1 MLRRYLGT
9 FVVIWTVSGLPGRAA
24 AAADDAAAK
33 TRANTLLAEAR
44 QLYDGGDYGGALTR
58 LNQAYTSFPSPL
70 ILFNFGQVY
79 RALLRDVEAIEAFD
93 QFLATS
99 DDQNP
104 SLRHE
109 AEVNLIELSRRVGT
123 IEIVADA
130 DQAEVSVDG
139 RVAGRSPLKRGVR
152 IVPGSHQ
159 IVVLGPDGTIPF
171 VRRIEIA
178 AGETARVQATTARLM
193 PATIAAGS
201 APPPE
206 QPALYRRWWFWAGL
220 GAVVAGAVITTVA
233 LASGSSSDDCKY
245 NGGCIPFP

>member
-1 MLRRYLGT
+1 MRRRCLGA
-9 FVVIWTVSGLPGRAA
+9 FVVAWTLFGSPSRAGT
-24 AAADDAAAK
+24 ADDAAAK
-33 TRANTLLAEAR
+33 IRANTLLAEAR

-58 LNQAYTSFPSPL
+58 LNQAYTSYPSPL

-79 RALLRDVEAIEAFD
+79 RALLRDVEAIESFD

-99 DDQNP
+99 GEANP

-152 IVPGSHQ
+152 VVPGSHQ
-159 IVVLGPDGTIPF
+159 IVVQGADGTIPF

-178 AGETARVQATTARLM
+178 GGETARVQATIARPM
-193 PATIAAGS
+193 PATSAMAQPP

-206 QPALYRRWWFWAGL
+206 RPALYRRWWFWAGL
-220 GAVVAGAVITTVA
+220 GAVVIGALITTVA
-233 LASGSSSDDCKY
+233 LTSGDDCNY